1 MTLDGEVTNITI
13 DHVKDD
19 QLDVILLVVEN
30 IKKWIE
36 SAKGINKKDAK
47 EYKPLRMTVR
57 GAAGSG
63 KSFFIKALVN

>member
-30 IKKWIE
+30 IKEMDRKR
-36 SAKGINKKDAK
+36 KGNQQK
-47 EYKPLRMTVR
+47 
-57 GAAGSG
+57 GC
-63 KSFFIKALVN
+63 

>member
-36 SAKGINKKDAK
+36 NAKGMKK
-47 EYKPLRMTVR
+47 
-57 GAAGSG
+57 GC
-63 KSFFIKALVN
+63 